1 MPTYVRVKDTDTK
14 HEFDVLETH
23 PQIGD
28 NLQLIKS
35 DRYPPARSP
44 RAPKHYV
51 KRARS
56 TQQES
61 PENVPSA
68 DASGESPSRPA
79 GRNTKK
85 EEGEESHD

>member
-1 MPTYVRVKDTDTK
+1 MPNYVRVKDTDTK

-23 PQIGD
+23 PQIGN
-28 NLQLIKS
+28 NLQLIKP

-44 RAPKHYV
+44 RAPKHFV

-56 TQQES
+56 QES

-68 DASGESPSRPA
+68 DDSGESPSRPA